1 MYLKEKTNKIKKLI
15 SLVKDENIRK
25 MIADKIKQRGIWIKK
40 AIAIGTLI
48 VNLSMPVAARASSP
62 VEFAWEGLPDV
73 TFEHMVAEANEKD
86 SNVSQDSWLYNVI
99 KFGNF
104 EDGEIKN
111 IFEVEIHNNDND
123 SSYNGKKIL
132 PSELLSDKGQ
142 DELLEMLSDIP
153 TLNSVVIKS
162 SLPVSTVLNIKN
174 AGYRTILEAN
184 DTAIVGIQEYVQ
196 SQGGIAIYG
205 LENESQDVNHEH
217 QNASIKRVIFEDNI
231 TKLKQ
236 DEMALLS
243 LSIFHRCDKADKAD
257 SNGKVCVQIPNV
269 SELSTKEAISLSG
282 KVDFIRISD
291 KDRYASGKSK
301 VIYTL
306 EEYIEISKSIDDLV
320 SGIDSK
326 ASDLEKALTIY
337 YKLGKSTAYSRGEN
351 DSNLYGVFVENSAL
365 CGGISE
371 AFVQAYG
378 RVGGKSEYI
387 YGYNKGASV
396 AHAYNQIMINGVLI
410 DADLTGDLNNLYSNE
425 MPTSFGA
432 RYIEFDDMST
442 NYNTGNRGI
451 LNQNVV
457 KQVFEKIVRMYDKE
471 HIRITKNTNDDF
483 ER

>member
-25 MIADKIKQRGIWIKK
+25 VIADKIKQRGIWIKK

-48 VNLSMPVAARASSP
+48 VDLSMPVAARASSP

-86 SNVSQDSWLYNVI
+86 SNVSQDSWLSNVI

-123 SSYNGKKIL
+123 FSYNGKKIL

-205 LENESQDVNHEH
+205 LENESQDVNHEY

-269 SELSTKEAISLSG
+269 SELSTKEALEWAFTESNSTKQKPG
-282 KVDFIRISD
+282 FPRGAGFTTTFGFINKYNGQLILYTDDICCVYKDD
-291 KDRYASGKSK
+291 KC
-301 VIYTL
+301 
-306 EEYIEISKSIDDLV
+306 
-320 SGIDSK
+320 
-326 ASDLEKALTIY
+326 Y
-337 YKLGKSTAYSRGEN
+337 YKELDFSVLGT
-351 DSNLYGVFVENSAL
+351 
-365 CGGISE
+365 
-371 AFVQAYG
+371 
-378 RVGGKSEYI
+378 
-387 YGYNKGASV
+387 
-396 AHAYNQIMINGVLI
+396 LI
-410 DADLTGDLNNLYSNE
+410 TVTIKL
-425 MPTSFGA
+425 P
-432 RYIEFDDMST
+432 
-442 NYNTGNRGI
+442 
-451 LNQNVV
+451 
-457 KQVFEKIVRMYDKE
+457 
-471 HIRITKNTNDDF
+471 
-483 ER
+483 